1 MKKRNKRIFWVVV
14 LLVLVSV
21 STLSVLGYKKS
32 HNNKD
37 KDENNV
43 VKDNVK
49 IITEESD
56 KQPILVEDDKI
67 TFDSNP
73 RYKKGDV
80 IVSGITSSAPNGF
93 IRNVTGV
100 QKTKGKYIIQTEPA
114 VLTDVFEKA
123 HIYKRIE
130 LAESQNESESYHIKN
145 MNAVTNE
152 LQSSNILCKTEDED
166 NGTDYMFGK
175 SFEEKEDPVS
185 LSGEAGTSA
194 WVEVSIDI
202 VHGDIKCG
210 IAIRTK
216 EGAKASLECSASY
229 SKELEKQL
237 LTKKLPDYQFIVA
250 GIPIVV
256 TNELE
261 IYTEAEIN
269 LEGNIG
275 VSYELTA
282 ETTQGFNYNSKT
294 GKVEEINQV
303 TCESDGL
310 QWNTISISGDTSM
323 GSSVHLITK
332 LYDASGMDMSL
343 KIAGKAEGEAKV
355 TTNKELDGYAGSLD
369 LSIVPEIKGEIVV
382 DTPVFDKNLLKQPL
396 FEAALKPLWEKHWE
410 SSVNWQDDLQW
421 KENDKNEES
430 QETTKVSYSNEYFE
444 VKRPELD
451 AVIVANNI
459 ARQVEGKIAYRRAI
473 KMAIA
478 NTMRMGAEG
487 IKVLISGRL
496 NGAEMARS
504 EMYKEG
510 RTPLHTFRAD
520 IDYCHAEALTKVG
533 LLGIKV
539 WICRGE
545 VYGKRELAPNFT
557 QTKESGRGGNGN
569 NNGGK
574 NFKRKKNNR

>member
-14 LLVLVSV
+14 LLVLVSF

-114 VLTDVFEKA
+114 VLTDVFENA

-152 LQSSNILCKTEDED
+152 LQSSNILCKIEDED

-444 VKRPELD
+444 VIVPESWEGEWTVTEEDNTMNGIKSTLYRFSHDPADGEEGGAADVYVLD
-451 AVIVANNI
+451 MSDTSIPLSHYSRMLPSAGCEEVGLTSFGYNDVFKMEVANGFFY
-459 ARQVEGKIAYRRAI
+459 E
-473 KMAIA
+473 
-478 NTMRMGAEG
+478 
-487 IKVLISGRL
+487 
-496 NGAEMARS
+496 NGATITL
-504 EMYKEG
+504 K
-510 RTPLHTFRAD
+510 
-520 IDYCHAEALTKVG
+520 
-533 LLGIKV
+533 
-539 WICRGE
+539 
-545 VYGKRELAPNFT
+545 
-557 QTKESGRGGNGN
+557 
-569 NNGGK
+569 
-574 NFKRKKNNR
+574 

>member
-14 LLVLVSV
+14 VLVLVSV

-37 KDENNV
+37 KDENNI

-166 NGTDYMFGK
+166 NSTDYMFGK

-294 GKVEEINQV
+294 GKVEEINQI

-444 VKRPELD
+444 VIVPESWEGEWTVTEEDNTMNGIKSTLYRFSHDPADGEEGGAADVYVLDMSDTSRPLSHYSRMLPSAGCEEVGLTSFGYND
-451 AVIVANNI
+451 VFKMEVANGFFY
-459 ARQVEGKIAYRRAI
+459 E
-473 KMAIA
+473 
-478 NTMRMGAEG
+478 
-487 IKVLISGRL
+487 
-496 NGAEMARS
+496 NGATITL
-504 EMYKEG
+504 K
-510 RTPLHTFRAD
+510 
-520 IDYCHAEALTKVG
+520 
-533 LLGIKV
+533 
-539 WICRGE
+539 
-545 VYGKRELAPNFT
+545 
-557 QTKESGRGGNGN
+557 
-569 NNGGK
+569 
-574 NFKRKKNNR
+574 

>member
-1 MKKRNKRIFWVVV
+1 MKKRDKRIFWVVV

-166 NGTDYMFGK
+166 NGTDYMFGR

-396 FEAALKPLWEKHWE
+396 FEAALKLLWEKHWE

-444 VKRPELD
+444 VIVPESWEGEWTVTEEDNTMNGIKSTLYRFSHDPADGEEGGAADVYVLDMSDTSRPLSHYSRMLPSAGCEEVGLTSFGYND
-451 AVIVANNI
+451 VFKMEVANGFFY
-459 ARQVEGKIAYRRAI
+459 E
-473 KMAIA
+473 
-478 NTMRMGAEG
+478 
-487 IKVLISGRL
+487 
-496 NGAEMARS
+496 NGATITL
-504 EMYKEG
+504 K
-510 RTPLHTFRAD
+510 
-520 IDYCHAEALTKVG
+520 
-533 LLGIKV
+533 
-539 WICRGE
+539 
-545 VYGKRELAPNFT
+545 
-557 QTKESGRGGNGN
+557 
-569 NNGGK
+569 
-574 NFKRKKNNR
+574 

>member
-130 LAESQNESESYHIKN
+130 LAESQNESESYHIKY

-166 NGTDYMFGK
+166 NSTDYMFGR

-294 GKVEEINQV
+294 GKVEEINQI

-444 VKRPELD
+444 VIVPESWEGEWTVTEEDNTMNGIKSTLYRFSHDPADGEEGGAADVYVLDMSDTSRPLSHYSRMLPSAGCEEVGLTSFGYND
-451 AVIVANNI
+451 VFKMEVANGFFY
-459 ARQVEGKIAYRRAI
+459 E
-473 KMAIA
+473 
-478 NTMRMGAEG
+478 
-487 IKVLISGRL
+487 
-496 NGAEMARS
+496 NGATITL
-504 EMYKEG
+504 K
-510 RTPLHTFRAD
+510 
-520 IDYCHAEALTKVG
+520 
-533 LLGIKV
+533 
-539 WICRGE
+539 
-545 VYGKRELAPNFT
+545 
-557 QTKESGRGGNGN
+557 
-569 NNGGK
+569 
-574 NFKRKKNNR
+574 

>member
-21 STLSVLGYKKS
+21 STLSVLGYEKS

-37 KDENNV
+37 KDENIV

-130 LAESQNESESYHIKN
+130 LAESQNESASYHIKN

-152 LQSSNILCKTEDED
+152 LQLSNILCKTEDED

-294 GKVEEINQV
+294 GKVEEINQI

-444 VKRPELD
+444 VIVPESWEGEWTVTEEDNTMNGIKSTLYRFSHDPADGEEGGAADVYVLDMSDTSRPLSHYSRMLPSAGCEEVGLTSFGYND
-451 AVIVANNI
+451 VFKMEVANGFFY
-459 ARQVEGKIAYRRAI
+459 E
-473 KMAIA
+473 
-478 NTMRMGAEG
+478 
-487 IKVLISGRL
+487 
-496 NGAEMARS
+496 NGATITL
-504 EMYKEG
+504 K
-510 RTPLHTFRAD
+510 
-520 IDYCHAEALTKVG
+520 
-533 LLGIKV
+533 
-539 WICRGE
+539 
-545 VYGKRELAPNFT
+545 
-557 QTKESGRGGNGN
+557 
-569 NNGGK
+569 
-574 NFKRKKNNR
+574 

>member
-14 LLVLVSV
+14 VLVLVSV
-21 STLSVLGYKKS
+21 STLLVLGYKKS
-32 HNNKD
+32 HNNKN

-294 GKVEEINQV
+294 GKVEEINQI

-444 VKRPELD
+444 VIVPESWEGEWTVTEEDNTMNGIKSTLYRFSHDPADGEEGGAADVYVLDMSDTTRPLSHYSRMLPSVGCEEVGLTSFGYND
-451 AVIVANNI
+451 VFKMEVANGFFY
-459 ARQVEGKIAYRRAI
+459 E
-473 KMAIA
+473 
-478 NTMRMGAEG
+478 
-487 IKVLISGRL
+487 
-496 NGAEMARS
+496 NGATITL
-504 EMYKEG
+504 K
-510 RTPLHTFRAD
+510 
-520 IDYCHAEALTKVG
+520 
-533 LLGIKV
+533 
-539 WICRGE
+539 
-545 VYGKRELAPNFT
+545 
-557 QTKESGRGGNGN
+557 
-569 NNGGK
+569 
-574 NFKRKKNNR
+574 

>member
-421 KENDKNEES
+421 KKNDKNEES

-444 VKRPELD
+444 VIVPKSWEGEWTVTEEDNTMNGIKSTLYRFSHDPADGEEGGAADVYVLD
-451 AVIVANNI
+451 MSDTSIPLSHYSRMLPSAGCEEVGLTSFGYKDVFKMEVANGFFY
-459 ARQVEGKIAYRRAI
+459 E
-473 KMAIA
+473 
-478 NTMRMGAEG
+478 
-487 IKVLISGRL
+487 
-496 NGAEMARS
+496 NGATITL
-504 EMYKEG
+504 K
-510 RTPLHTFRAD
+510 
-520 IDYCHAEALTKVG
+520 
-533 LLGIKV
+533 
-539 WICRGE
+539 
-545 VYGKRELAPNFT
+545 
-557 QTKESGRGGNGN
+557 
-569 NNGGK
+569 
-574 NFKRKKNNR
+574 

>member
-1 MKKRNKRIFWVVV
+1 MKKRNKRIFWGVV

-303 TCESDGL
+303 TCESDEL

-444 VKRPELD
+444 VIVPESWEGEWTVTEEDNTMNGIKSTLYRFSHDPADGEEGGAADVYVLDMSDTSRPLSHYSRMLPSAGCEEVGLTSFGYND
-451 AVIVANNI
+451 VFKMEVANGFFY
-459 ARQVEGKIAYRRAI
+459 E
-473 KMAIA
+473 
-478 NTMRMGAEG
+478 
-487 IKVLISGRL
+487 
-496 NGAEMARS
+496 NGATITL
-504 EMYKEG
+504 K
-510 RTPLHTFRAD
+510 
-520 IDYCHAEALTKVG
+520 
-533 LLGIKV
+533 
-539 WICRGE
+539 
-545 VYGKRELAPNFT
+545 
-557 QTKESGRGGNGN
+557 
-569 NNGGK
+569 
-574 NFKRKKNNR
+574 

>member
-444 VKRPELD
+444 VIVPESW
-451 AVIVANNI
+451 
-459 ARQVEGKIAYRRAI
+459 EGEWTVTEED
-473 KMAIA
+473 
-478 NTMRMGAEG
+478 NTMNG
-487 IKVLISGRL
+487 IKSTLYRFSHDPADGEEGGAADVYVLDMSDTSR
-496 NGAEMARS
+496 
-504 EMYKEG
+504 
-510 RTPLHTFRAD
+510 PLSHYSRMLPSAG
-520 IDYCHAEALTKVG
+520 CEKVG
-533 LLGIKV
+533 LTSFGYNDVFKM
-539 WICRGE
+539 E
-545 VYGKRELAPNFT
+545 VA
-557 QTKESGRGGNGN
+557 NGFFYE
-569 NNGGK
+569 NGATITLK
-574 NFKRKKNNR
+574 

>member
-14 LLVLVSV
+14 VLVLVSV
-21 STLSVLGYKKS
+21 STLSVLGYEKS

-56 KQPILVEDDKI
+56 KQPILVEDNKI

-130 LAESQNESESYHIKN
+130 LAESQNESASYHIKN

-152 LQSSNILCKTEDED
+152 LQLSNILCKTEDED

-294 GKVEEINQV
+294 GKVEEINQI

-444 VKRPELD
+444 VIVPESWEGEWTVTEEDNTMNGIKSTLYRFSHDPADGEEGGAADVYVLDMSDTSRPLSHYSRMLPSAGCEEVGLTSFGYND
-451 AVIVANNI
+451 VFKMEVANGFFY
-459 ARQVEGKIAYRRAI
+459 E
-473 KMAIA
+473 
-478 NTMRMGAEG
+478 
-487 IKVLISGRL
+487 
-496 NGAEMARS
+496 NGATITL
-504 EMYKEG
+504 K
-510 RTPLHTFRAD
+510 
-520 IDYCHAEALTKVG
+520 
-533 LLGIKV
+533 
-539 WICRGE
+539 
-545 VYGKRELAPNFT
+545 
-557 QTKESGRGGNGN
+557 
-569 NNGGK
+569 
-574 NFKRKKNNR
+574 

>member
-1 MKKRNKRIFWVVV
+1 VKKRNKRIFWVVV
-14 LLVLVSV
+14 LLVLVSF

-152 LQSSNILCKTEDED
+152 LQSSNILCKIEDED

-444 VKRPELD
+444 VIVPESWEGEWTVTEEDNTMNGIKSTLYRFSHDPADGEEGGAADVYVLD
-451 AVIVANNI
+451 MSDTSIPLSHYSRMLPSAGCEEVGLTSFGYNDVFKMEVANGFFY
-459 ARQVEGKIAYRRAI
+459 E
-473 KMAIA
+473 
-478 NTMRMGAEG
+478 
-487 IKVLISGRL
+487 
-496 NGAEMARS
+496 NGATITL
-504 EMYKEG
+504 K
-510 RTPLHTFRAD
+510 
-520 IDYCHAEALTKVG
+520 
-533 LLGIKV
+533 
-539 WICRGE
+539 
-545 VYGKRELAPNFT
+545 
-557 QTKESGRGGNGN
+557 
-569 NNGGK
+569 
-574 NFKRKKNNR
+574 

>member
-145 MNAVTNE
+145 MNAVTNK

-166 NGTDYMFGK
+166 NGTDYMFGR

-444 VKRPELD
+444 VIVPESWEGEWTVTEEDNTMNGIKSTLYRFSHDPADGEEGGAADVYVLDMSDTSRPLSHYSRMLPSAGCEEVGLTSFGYND
-451 AVIVANNI
+451 VFKMEVANGFFY
-459 ARQVEGKIAYRRAI
+459 E
-473 KMAIA
+473 
-478 NTMRMGAEG
+478 
-487 IKVLISGRL
+487 
-496 NGAEMARS
+496 NGATITL
-504 EMYKEG
+504 K
-510 RTPLHTFRAD
+510 
-520 IDYCHAEALTKVG
+520 
-533 LLGIKV
+533 
-539 WICRGE
+539 
-545 VYGKRELAPNFT
+545 
-557 QTKESGRGGNGN
+557 
-569 NNGGK
+569 
-574 NFKRKKNNR
+574 

>member
-14 LLVLVSV
+14 VLVLVSV
-21 STLSVLGYKKS
+21 STLSVLGYEKS

-130 LAESQNESESYHIKN
+130 LAESQNESASYHIKN

-152 LQSSNILCKTEDED
+152 LQLSNILCKTEDED

-294 GKVEEINQV
+294 GKVEEINQI

-323 GSSVHLITK
+323 GSPVHLITK

-444 VKRPELD
+444 VIVPESWEGEWTVTEEDNTMNGIKSTLYRFSHDPADGEEGGAADVYVLDMSDTSRPLSHYSRMLPSAGCEEVGLTSFGYND
-451 AVIVANNI
+451 VFKMEVANGFFY
-459 ARQVEGKIAYRRAI
+459 E
-473 KMAIA
+473 
-478 NTMRMGAEG
+478 
-487 IKVLISGRL
+487 
-496 NGAEMARS
+496 NGATITL
-504 EMYKEG
+504 K
-510 RTPLHTFRAD
+510 
-520 IDYCHAEALTKVG
+520 
-533 LLGIKV
+533 
-539 WICRGE
+539 
-545 VYGKRELAPNFT
+545 
-557 QTKESGRGGNGN
+557 
-569 NNGGK
+569 
-574 NFKRKKNNR
+574 

>member
-37 KDENNV
+37 KDENNI

-202 VHGDIKCG
+202 VHGDIKCE

-294 GKVEEINQV
+294 GKVEEINQI

-323 GSSVHLITK
+323 GSSVYLITK

-444 VKRPELD
+444 VIVPESWEGEWTVTEEDNTMNGIKSTLYRFSHDPADGEEGGAADVYVLDKSDTSRPLSHYSRMLPSAGCEEVGLTSFGYND
-451 AVIVANNI
+451 VFKMEVANGFFY
-459 ARQVEGKIAYRRAI
+459 E
-473 KMAIA
+473 
-478 NTMRMGAEG
+478 
-487 IKVLISGRL
+487 
-496 NGAEMARS
+496 NGATITL
-504 EMYKEG
+504 K
-510 RTPLHTFRAD
+510 
-520 IDYCHAEALTKVG
+520 
-533 LLGIKV
+533 
-539 WICRGE
+539 
-545 VYGKRELAPNFT
+545 
-557 QTKESGRGGNGN
+557 
-569 NNGGK
+569 
-574 NFKRKKNNR
+574 

>member
-14 LLVLVSV
+14 LLVLVSF

-130 LAESQNESESYHIKN
+130 LAESKNESESYHIKN

-152 LQSSNILCKTEDED
+152 LQSSNILCKIEDED

-444 VKRPELD
+444 VIVPESWEGEWTVTEEDNTMNGIKSTLYRFSHDPADGEEGGAADVYVLD
-451 AVIVANNI
+451 MSDTSIPLSHYSRMLPSAGCEEVGLTSFGYNDVFKMEVANGFFY
-459 ARQVEGKIAYRRAI
+459 E
-473 KMAIA
+473 
-478 NTMRMGAEG
+478 
-487 IKVLISGRL
+487 
-496 NGAEMARS
+496 NGATITL
-504 EMYKEG
+504 K
-510 RTPLHTFRAD
+510 
-520 IDYCHAEALTKVG
+520 
-533 LLGIKV
+533 
-539 WICRGE
+539 
-545 VYGKRELAPNFT
+545 
-557 QTKESGRGGNGN
+557 
-569 NNGGK
+569 
-574 NFKRKKNNR
+574 

>member
-14 LLVLVSV
+14 VLVLVSV

-37 KDENNV
+37 KDENNI

-250 GIPIVV
+250 GILIVV

-294 GKVEEINQV
+294 GKVEEINQI

-444 VKRPELD
+444 VIVPESWEGEWTVTEEDNTMNGIKSTLYRFSHDPADGEEGGAADVYVLDMSDTSRPLSHYSRMLPSAGCEEVGLTSFGYND
-451 AVIVANNI
+451 VFKMEVANGFFY
-459 ARQVEGKIAYRRAI
+459 E
-473 KMAIA
+473 
-478 NTMRMGAEG
+478 
-487 IKVLISGRL
+487 
-496 NGAEMARS
+496 NGATITL
-504 EMYKEG
+504 K
-510 RTPLHTFRAD
+510 
-520 IDYCHAEALTKVG
+520 
-533 LLGIKV
+533 
-539 WICRGE
+539 
-545 VYGKRELAPNFT
+545 
-557 QTKESGRGGNGN
+557 
-569 NNGGK
+569 
-574 NFKRKKNNR
+574 

>member
-14 LLVLVSV
+14 LLVLVSF

-444 VKRPELD
+444 VIVPESWEGEWTVTEEDNTMNGIKSTLYRFSHDPADGEEGGAADVYVLDMSDTSRPLSHYSRMLPSAGCEEVGLTSFGYND
-451 AVIVANNI
+451 VFKMEVANGFFY
-459 ARQVEGKIAYRRAI
+459 A
-473 KMAIA
+473 
-478 NTMRMGAEG
+478 
-487 IKVLISGRL
+487 
-496 NGAEMARS
+496 NGATITL
-504 EMYKEG
+504 K
-510 RTPLHTFRAD
+510 
-520 IDYCHAEALTKVG
+520 
-533 LLGIKV
+533 
-539 WICRGE
+539 
-545 VYGKRELAPNFT
+545 
-557 QTKESGRGGNGN
+557 
-569 NNGGK
+569 
-574 NFKRKKNNR
+574 

>member
-1 MKKRNKRIFWVVV
+1 MKKRNKRIFWIVV
-14 LLVLVSV
+14 LLVLVSF

-152 LQSSNILCKTEDED
+152 LQSSNILCKIEDED

-444 VKRPELD
+444 VIVPESWEGEWTVTEEDNTMNGIKSTLYRFSHDPADGEEGGAADVYVLD
-451 AVIVANNI
+451 MSDTSIPLSHYSRMLPSAGCEEVGLTSFGYNDVFKMEVANGFFY
-459 ARQVEGKIAYRRAI
+459 E
-473 KMAIA
+473 
-478 NTMRMGAEG
+478 
-487 IKVLISGRL
+487 
-496 NGAEMARS
+496 NGATITL
-504 EMYKEG
+504 K
-510 RTPLHTFRAD
+510 
-520 IDYCHAEALTKVG
+520 
-533 LLGIKV
+533 
-539 WICRGE
+539 
-545 VYGKRELAPNFT
+545 
-557 QTKESGRGGNGN
+557 
-569 NNGGK
+569 
-574 NFKRKKNNR
+574 

>member
-14 LLVLVSV
+14 VLVLVSV
-21 STLSVLGYKKS
+21 STLLVLGYKKS

-294 GKVEEINQV
+294 GKVEEINQI

-444 VKRPELD
+444 VIVPESW
-451 AVIVANNI
+451 
-459 ARQVEGKIAYRRAI
+459 EGEWTVTEED
-473 KMAIA
+473 
-478 NTMRMGAEG
+478 NTMNG
-487 IKVLISGRL
+487 IKSTLYRFSHDPADGEEGGAADVYVLDMSDTSR
-496 NGAEMARS
+496 
-504 EMYKEG
+504 
-510 RTPLHTFRAD
+510 PLSHYSRMLPSAG
-520 IDYCHAEALTKVG
+520 CEEVG
-533 LLGIKV
+533 LTSFGYMVLCQDLVQVKM
-539 WICRGE
+539 R
-545 VYGKRELAPNFT
+545 F
-557 QTKESGRGGNGN
+557 SSS
-569 NNGGK
+569 
-574 NFKRKKNNR
+574 

>member
-14 LLVLVSV
+14 VLVLVSV

-37 KDENNV
+37 KDENNI

-93 IRNVTGV
+93 IRNVIGV

-294 GKVEEINQV
+294 GKVEEINQI

-444 VKRPELD
+444 VIVPESWEGEWTVTEEDNTMNGIKSTLYRFSHDPADGEEGGAADVYVLDMSDTSRPLSHYSRMLPSAGCEEVGLTSFGYND
-451 AVIVANNI
+451 VFKMEVANGFFY
-459 ARQVEGKIAYRRAI
+459 E
-473 KMAIA
+473 
-478 NTMRMGAEG
+478 
-487 IKVLISGRL
+487 
-496 NGAEMARS
+496 NGATITL
-504 EMYKEG
+504 K
-510 RTPLHTFRAD
+510 
-520 IDYCHAEALTKVG
+520 
-533 LLGIKV
+533 
-539 WICRGE
+539 
-545 VYGKRELAPNFT
+545 
-557 QTKESGRGGNGN
+557 
-569 NNGGK
+569 
-574 NFKRKKNNR
+574 

>member
-1 MKKRNKRIFWVVV
+1 MKKRNKRIFWGVV

-21 STLSVLGYKKS
+21 STLSVLGYEKS

-166 NGTDYMFGK
+166 NGTDYMFGR

-294 GKVEEINQV
+294 GKVEEINQI

-444 VKRPELD
+444 VIVPESWEGEWTVTEEDNTMNGIKSTLYRFSHDPTDGEEGGAADVYVLDMSDTSRPLSHYSRMLPSAGCEEVGLTSFGYND
-451 AVIVANNI
+451 VFKMEVANGFFY
-459 ARQVEGKIAYRRAI
+459 E
-473 KMAIA
+473 
-478 NTMRMGAEG
+478 
-487 IKVLISGRL
+487 
-496 NGAEMARS
+496 NGATITL
-504 EMYKEG
+504 K
-510 RTPLHTFRAD
+510 
-520 IDYCHAEALTKVG
+520 
-533 LLGIKV
+533 
-539 WICRGE
+539 
-545 VYGKRELAPNFT
+545 
-557 QTKESGRGGNGN
+557 
-569 NNGGK
+569 
-574 NFKRKKNNR
+574 

>member
-14 LLVLVSV
+14 LLVLVSF

-444 VKRPELD
+444 VIVPESWEGEWTVTEEDNTMNGIKSTLYRFSHDPADGEEGGAADVYVLD
-451 AVIVANNI
+451 MSDTSIPLSHYSRMLPSAGCEEVGLTSFGYNDVFKMEVANGFFY
-459 ARQVEGKIAYRRAI
+459 E
-473 KMAIA
+473 
-478 NTMRMGAEG
+478 
-487 IKVLISGRL
+487 
-496 NGAEMARS
+496 NGATITL
-504 EMYKEG
+504 K
-510 RTPLHTFRAD
+510 
-520 IDYCHAEALTKVG
+520 
-533 LLGIKV
+533 
-539 WICRGE
+539 
-545 VYGKRELAPNFT
+545 
-557 QTKESGRGGNGN
+557 
-569 NNGGK
+569 
-574 NFKRKKNNR
+574 

>member
-166 NGTDYMFGK
+166 NGTDYMFGR

-216 EGAKASLECSASY
+216 EGAKSSLECSASY

-421 KENDKNEES
+421 KENDKES

-444 VKRPELD
+444 VIVPESWEGEWTVTEEDNTMNGIKSTLYRFSHDPTDGEEGGAADVYVLDMSDTSRPLSHYSRMLPSAGCEEVGLTSFGYND
-451 AVIVANNI
+451 VFKMEVANGFFY
-459 ARQVEGKIAYRRAI
+459 E
-473 KMAIA
+473 
-478 NTMRMGAEG
+478 
-487 IKVLISGRL
+487 
-496 NGAEMARS
+496 NGATITL
-504 EMYKEG
+504 K
-510 RTPLHTFRAD
+510 
-520 IDYCHAEALTKVG
+520 
-533 LLGIKV
+533 
-539 WICRGE
+539 
-545 VYGKRELAPNFT
+545 
-557 QTKESGRGGNGN
+557 
-569 NNGGK
+569 
-574 NFKRKKNNR
+574 

>member
-14 LLVLVSV
+14 VLVLVSV
-21 STLSVLGYKKS
+21 STLSVLGYEKS

-294 GKVEEINQV
+294 GKVEEINQI

-444 VKRPELD
+444 VIVPESWEGEWTVTEEDNTMNGIKSTLYRFSHDPADGEEGGAADVYVLDMSDTSRPLSHYSRMLPSAGCEEVGLTSFGYND
-451 AVIVANNI
+451 VFKMEVANGFFY
-459 ARQVEGKIAYRRAI
+459 E
-473 KMAIA
+473 
-478 NTMRMGAEG
+478 
-487 IKVLISGRL
+487 
-496 NGAEMARS
+496 NGATITL
-504 EMYKEG
+504 K
-510 RTPLHTFRAD
+510 
-520 IDYCHAEALTKVG
+520 
-533 LLGIKV
+533 
-539 WICRGE
+539 
-545 VYGKRELAPNFT
+545 
-557 QTKESGRGGNGN
+557 
-569 NNGGK
+569 
-574 NFKRKKNNR
+574 

>member
-14 LLVLVSV
+14 LLVLVSF

-32 HNNKD
+32 HKNKD

-152 LQSSNILCKTEDED
+152 LQSSNILCKIEDED

-444 VKRPELD
+444 VIVPESWEGEWTVTEEDNTMNGIKSTLYRFSHDPADGEEGGAADVYVLD
-451 AVIVANNI
+451 MSDTSIPLSHYSRMLPSAGCEEVGLTSFGYNDVFKMEVANGFFY
-459 ARQVEGKIAYRRAI
+459 E
-473 KMAIA
+473 
-478 NTMRMGAEG
+478 
-487 IKVLISGRL
+487 
-496 NGAEMARS
+496 NGATITL
-504 EMYKEG
+504 K
-510 RTPLHTFRAD
+510 
-520 IDYCHAEALTKVG
+520 
-533 LLGIKV
+533 
-539 WICRGE
+539 
-545 VYGKRELAPNFT
+545 
-557 QTKESGRGGNGN
+557 
-569 NNGGK
+569 
-574 NFKRKKNNR
+574 

>member
-343 KIAGKAEGEAKV
+343 KIAGKVEGEAKV

-444 VKRPELD
+444 VIVPESWEGEWTVTEEDNTMNGIKSTLYRFSHDPADGEEGGAADVYVLDMSDTSRPLSHYSRMLPSAGCEEVGLTSFGYND
-451 AVIVANNI
+451 VFKMEVANGFFY
-459 ARQVEGKIAYRRAI
+459 E
-473 KMAIA
+473 
-478 NTMRMGAEG
+478 
-487 IKVLISGRL
+487 
-496 NGAEMARS
+496 NGATITL
-504 EMYKEG
+504 K
-510 RTPLHTFRAD
+510 
-520 IDYCHAEALTKVG
+520 
-533 LLGIKV
+533 
-539 WICRGE
+539 
-545 VYGKRELAPNFT
+545 
-557 QTKESGRGGNGN
+557 
-569 NNGGK
+569 
-574 NFKRKKNNR
+574 

>member
-261 IYTEAEIN
+261 IYTEAKIN

-444 VKRPELD
+444 VIVPESWEGEWTVTEEDNTMNGIKSTLYRFSHDPADGEEGGAADVYVLD
-451 AVIVANNI
+451 MSDTSIPLSHYSRMLPSAGCEEVGLTSFGYNDVFKMEVANGFFY
-459 ARQVEGKIAYRRAI
+459 E
-473 KMAIA
+473 
-478 NTMRMGAEG
+478 
-487 IKVLISGRL
+487 
-496 NGAEMARS
+496 NGATITL
-504 EMYKEG
+504 K
-510 RTPLHTFRAD
+510 
-520 IDYCHAEALTKVG
+520 
-533 LLGIKV
+533 
-539 WICRGE
+539 
-545 VYGKRELAPNFT
+545 
-557 QTKESGRGGNGN
+557 
-569 NNGGK
+569 
-574 NFKRKKNNR
+574 

>member
-14 LLVLVSV
+14 LLVLVSF
-21 STLSVLGYKKS
+21 STLSVLEYKKS

-152 LQSSNILCKTEDED
+152 LQSSNILCKIEDED

-444 VKRPELD
+444 VIVPESWEGEWTVTEEDNTMNGIKSTLYRFSHDPADGEEGGAADVYVLD
-451 AVIVANNI
+451 MSDTSIPLSHYSRMLPSAGCEEVGLTSFGYNDVFKMEVANGFFY
-459 ARQVEGKIAYRRAI
+459 E
-473 KMAIA
+473 
-478 NTMRMGAEG
+478 
-487 IKVLISGRL
+487 
-496 NGAEMARS
+496 NGATITL
-504 EMYKEG
+504 K
-510 RTPLHTFRAD
+510 
-520 IDYCHAEALTKVG
+520 
-533 LLGIKV
+533 
-539 WICRGE
+539 
-545 VYGKRELAPNFT
+545 
-557 QTKESGRGGNGN
+557 
-569 NNGGK
+569 
-574 NFKRKKNNR
+574 

>member
-21 STLSVLGYKKS
+21 STLLVLGYKKS

-67 TFDSNP
+67 TFNSNP

-421 KENDKNEES
+421 KKNDKNEES

-444 VKRPELD
+444 VIVPESWEGEWTVTEEDNTMNGIKSTLYRFSHDPADGEEGGAADVYVLD
-451 AVIVANNI
+451 MSDTSIPLSHYSRMLPSAGCEEVGLTSFGYNDVFKMEVANGFFY
-459 ARQVEGKIAYRRAI
+459 E
-473 KMAIA
+473 
-478 NTMRMGAEG
+478 
-487 IKVLISGRL
+487 
-496 NGAEMARS
+496 NGATITL
-504 EMYKEG
+504 K
-510 RTPLHTFRAD
+510 
-520 IDYCHAEALTKVG
+520 
-533 LLGIKV
+533 
-539 WICRGE
+539 
-545 VYGKRELAPNFT
+545 
-557 QTKESGRGGNGN
+557 
-569 NNGGK
+569 
-574 NFKRKKNNR
+574 

>member
-1 MKKRNKRIFWVVV
+1 VKKRNKRIFWVVV
-14 LLVLVSV
+14 LLVLVSF

-444 VKRPELD
+444 VIVPESWEGEWTVTEEDNTMNGIKSTLYRFSHDPADGEEGGAADVYVLD
-451 AVIVANNI
+451 MSDTSIPLSHYSRMLPSAGCEEVGLTSFGYNDVFKMEVANGFFY
-459 ARQVEGKIAYRRAI
+459 E
-473 KMAIA
+473 
-478 NTMRMGAEG
+478 
-487 IKVLISGRL
+487 
-496 NGAEMARS
+496 NGATITL
-504 EMYKEG
+504 K
-510 RTPLHTFRAD
+510 
-520 IDYCHAEALTKVG
+520 
-533 LLGIKV
+533 
-539 WICRGE
+539 
-545 VYGKRELAPNFT
+545 
-557 QTKESGRGGNGN
+557 
-569 NNGGK
+569 
-574 NFKRKKNNR
+574 

>member
-14 LLVLVSV
+14 LLVLVSF

-152 LQSSNILCKTEDED
+152 LQSSNILCKIEDED

-294 GKVEEINQV
+294 GKVEEINQI

-444 VKRPELD
+444 VIVPESWEGEWTVTEEDNTMNGIKSTLYRFSHDPADGEEGGAADVYVLD
-451 AVIVANNI
+451 MSDTSIPLSHYSRMLPSAGCEEVGLTSFGYNDVFKMEVANGFFY
-459 ARQVEGKIAYRRAI
+459 E
-473 KMAIA
+473 
-478 NTMRMGAEG
+478 
-487 IKVLISGRL
+487 
-496 NGAEMARS
+496 NGATITL
-504 EMYKEG
+504 K
-510 RTPLHTFRAD
+510 
-520 IDYCHAEALTKVG
+520 
-533 LLGIKV
+533 
-539 WICRGE
+539 
-545 VYGKRELAPNFT
+545 
-557 QTKESGRGGNGN
+557 
-569 NNGGK
+569 
-574 NFKRKKNNR
+574 

>member
-14 LLVLVSV
+14 VLVLVSV
-21 STLSVLGYKKS
+21 STLSVLGYEKS

-216 EGAKASLECSASY
+216 EGSKASLECSASY

-294 GKVEEINQV
+294 GKVEEINQI

-444 VKRPELD
+444 VIVPESWEGEWTVTEEDNTMNGIKSTLYRFSHDPADGEEGGAADVYVLDMSDTSRPLSHYSRMLPSAGCEEVGLTSFGYND
-451 AVIVANNI
+451 VFKMEVANGFFY
-459 ARQVEGKIAYRRAI
+459 E
-473 KMAIA
+473 
-478 NTMRMGAEG
+478 
-487 IKVLISGRL
+487 
-496 NGAEMARS
+496 NGATITL
-504 EMYKEG
+504 K
-510 RTPLHTFRAD
+510 
-520 IDYCHAEALTKVG
+520 
-533 LLGIKV
+533 
-539 WICRGE
+539 
-545 VYGKRELAPNFT
+545 
-557 QTKESGRGGNGN
+557 
-569 NNGGK
+569 
-574 NFKRKKNNR
+574 

>member
-14 LLVLVSV
+14 LLVLVSF

-152 LQSSNILCKTEDED
+152 LQSSNILCKIEDED
-166 NGTDYMFGK
+166 KGTDYMFGK

-444 VKRPELD
+444 VIVPESWEGEWTVTEEDNTMNGIKSTLYRFSHDPADGEEGGAADVYVLD
-451 AVIVANNI
+451 MSDTSIPLSHYSRMLPSAGCEEVGLTSFGYNDVFKMEVANGFFY
-459 ARQVEGKIAYRRAI
+459 E
-473 KMAIA
+473 
-478 NTMRMGAEG
+478 
-487 IKVLISGRL
+487 
-496 NGAEMARS
+496 NGATITL
-504 EMYKEG
+504 K
-510 RTPLHTFRAD
+510 
-520 IDYCHAEALTKVG
+520 
-533 LLGIKV
+533 
-539 WICRGE
+539 
-545 VYGKRELAPNFT
+545 
-557 QTKESGRGGNGN
+557 
-569 NNGGK
+569 
-574 NFKRKKNNR
+574 